1 MSPALKIGLLGAL
14 IFVCGIFVLSRFRG
28 KPSAAKPRFEQVG
41 IAVGELA
48 AKELNSGD
56 RVLMLGRSGDRPLLA
71 AQMKGFE
78 EALGQRIQADVT
90 AAFLSPPAD
99 VEMMDWMPV
108 GMADAEF
115 DGLLEP
121 HGKPDMVVSF
131 LGAPAFGKKTVKRW
145 RAHKPIFIVVGANK
159 PEVQPPLDLGLID
172 LAYVFRGSKA
182 GLANKESTTEEW
194 VEAYY
199 EVLRGKQRR

>member
-1 MSPALKIGLLGAL
+1 MSPALKTGLLAL
-14 IFVCGIFVLSRFRG
+14 LILACGIFVLSRFRG

-48 AKELNSGD
+48 AKELNAGD
-56 RVLMLGRSGDRPLLA
+56 TVLILGRSGDRPLLA

-78 EALGQRIQADVT
+78 EALGKRIQADVT
-90 AAFLSPPAD
+90 SAFLSPPAN

-108 GMADAEF
+108 GMTDAEF
-115 DGLLEP
+115 DELLEP

-131 LGAPAFGKKTVKRW
+131 LGAPAFGRKTVKRW
-145 RAHKPIFIVVGANK
+145 RSHKPTFIVVGANK
-159 PEVQPPLDLGLID
+159 PDVQKPLDAGLID
-172 LAYVFRGSKA
+172 LAYVYRGSRA
-182 GLANKESTTEEW
+182 GLANKDSTTEEW

-199 EVLRGKQRR
+199 EVLRGAAR